1 MLTPKAVLKHTV
13 PNRLPALL
21 AYTIQMKKSEA
32 CLWHVLGV
40 QHSLLIKFV
49 WRNTIVNWH
58 RNILDLYIR
67 ESVTERSYPVG
78 KTKGISLAWA
88 QRTPFSNRATSP
100 KQTGKHIVRFLKGSS
115 LLMPTPCPSS
125 SPGGEKQNLRG
136 PQESSSLLPQLVSL
150 LCFASLLENVS
161 PYWDKVISGELT
173 AWLWQ
178 TISCLWAR
186 YDGAPMSFNSN
197 ILWLYG
203 FVSSG

>member
-1 MLTPKAVLKHTV
+1 MT
-13 PNRLPALL
+13 
-21 AYTIQMKKSEA
+21 
-32 CLWHVLGV
+32 
-40 QHSLLIKFV
+40 
-49 WRNTIVNWH
+49 H

-186 YDGAPMSFNSN
+186 YNGAPMSFNSN
-197 ILWLYG
+197 ILCLYG
-203 FVSSG
+203 FVSSVGKAGKPQLSVPRTRKLTRWVNTSLSLSLFPYQNSRGRKES